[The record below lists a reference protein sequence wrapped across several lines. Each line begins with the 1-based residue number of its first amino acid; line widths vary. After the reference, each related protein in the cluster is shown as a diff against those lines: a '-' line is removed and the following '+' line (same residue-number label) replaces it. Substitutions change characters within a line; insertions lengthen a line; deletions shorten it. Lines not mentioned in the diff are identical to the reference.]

1 MKVYKILHKPTGLFF
16 TPSKGYGNLSVKGKI
31 YDRVPL
37 LTWAGRSI
45 RIVIKKWS
53 KEKINKKEQTI
64 IDYFDIQKNIR
75 GDYWIDKYFPANLE
89 DWEIIEL

>member
-31 YDRVPL
+31 YDRVPNMS
-37 LTWAGRSI
+37 WVGGGV
-45 RIVIKKWS
+45 RIVIRKWS
-53 KEKINKKEQTI
+53 TEKLNKKEQTI
-64 IDYFDIQKNIR
+64 IDYFNIQKNNR
-75 GDYWIDKYFPANLE
+75 GDYWVDSYFPVELE

>member
-31 YDRVPL
+31 YDRVPNEQWY
-37 LTWAGRSI
+37 TGSI
-45 RIVIKKWS
+45 RIKIHKWAS
-53 KEKINKKEQTI
+53 EKLNKKEQTL
-64 IDYFDIQKNIR
+64 IDFFKIEKDSRGGYWFDGHFDTK
-75 GDYWIDKYFPANLE
+75 PE